1 MNFSHPSGTG
11 LSTATAAPASGQDG
25 PQQSATVNVDLRA
38 ARRAGRSC
46 CCSAWPVVIA
56 VMPPASGRPHQTDL
70 LLCGHHYR
78 VSRRALAAAGAMVVD
93 MAGSPVTGSTW
104 SLTARGSELP

>member
-1 MNFSHPSGTG
+1 MNTSHPGATG
-11 LSTATAAPASGQDG
+11 LRTAAAAPASGQDG
-25 PQQSATVNVDLRA
+25 PQQPATVDVDLRA

-46 CCSAWPVVIA
+46 CCSARPVVIA
-56 VMPPASGRPHQTDL
+56 VMPPAAGRPHQTDL

-78 VSRRALAAAGAMVVD
+78 ISRRTLAAAGAVVVD